1 MSHVKAW
8 WRHFI
13 CHEWRRLKPR
23 TVFHRVAPFKRP
35 KISSAIKNFTASRAT
50 TFVLRWKDLVT
61 GWDCFAAAPKWICLR
76 VGIIY
81 WYFCPSVVYAVIF
94 YVYHVFEVII
104 FADKTSRKD
113 ATETDSVPRPI
124 DAPTGVVL
132 PGPAVVRS
140 WMTSGGSKMRQGSAN
155 VSACHCVVAWLLR
168 HAANTHEHYRKQTAH
183 QIPTSRDVT
192 WCDVNI
198 VSLKWYEILT
208 RYFNT
213 FKMET
218 PKS

>member
-50 TFVLRWKDLVT
+50 TFVWRWKDVET

-81 WYFCPSVVYAVIF
+81 WYFLPISCIRSVILC
-94 YVYHVFEVII
+94 
-104 FADKTSRKD
+104 
-113 ATETDSVPRPI
+113 
-124 DAPTGVVL
+124 L
-132 PGPAVVRS
+132 PCVRS
-140 WMTSGGSKMRQGSAN
+140 HYFCWQNEQKRCYRNRQRSQAYRRTYRCRFTGPRRDAFLDDLWRVEDASGVSKRQCMSLCCGVIASTRRKHTWAQAQTNSAP
-155 VSACHCVVAWLLR
+155 
-168 HAANTHEHYRKQTAH
+168 NT
-183 QIPTSRDVT
+183 DVT
-192 WCDVNI
+192 RRHLMWRQYC
-198 VSLKWYEILT
+198 K
-208 RYFNT
+208 
-213 FKMET
+213 KA
-218 PKS
+218 